1 VRLAHLGCKGVPS
14 RGGTERVVE
23 ALALRQAVSGHEVT
37 VYGSGRF
44 CESTSDY
51 GGVAV
56 VALSTVTTKHL
67 GPMLLQIQCALHA
80 LTHGPFDLIHLH
92 AAENA
97 FVLPLL
103 LTRYPVVLTSHGAA
117 YSCDK
122 WSAPAK
128 AAMRSMEG
136 LSVRMPTVATAV
148 AAPHAA
154 MLSSRYGRRVKYIPN
169 GIDRE
174 EKPDKDAARR
184 VLAECGLAE
193 QGYLL
198 FAAARVDPT
207 KGCHTLVEALHRL
220 GRPLPL
226 LVVGDLHHK
235 VGYEDQLRELA
246 RGLEVVFLPRLDDKG
261 TVLGLVALSRLFVFP
276 STVEAMS
283 MMLLEALQ
291 VGAPVLA
298 SDIPENTS
306 VLPPGWPVFR
316 AGDAGD
322 LAGRLHL
329 ALAMPEAE
337 KEALTC
343 RGREWV
349 TGLYDWDRIAEAYER
364 VYQEAVRSRAA

>member
-1 VRLAHLGCKGVPS
+1 V
-14 RGGTERVVE
+14 
-23 ALALRQAVSGHEVT
+23 RQAAAGHDVT
-37 VYGSGRF
+37 VYGSRRV
-44 CESTSDY
+44 CSSCRT
-51 GGVAV
+51 GGLKV
-56 VALSTVTTKHL
+56 VALPQPSFKHA
-67 GPMLLQIQCALHA
+67 GPVGLQLQCAAHA
-80 LTHGPFDLIHLH
+80 LAHGPFDVIHLH

-103 LTRYPVVLTSHGAA
+103 LTRYPVVLTSHGPA
-117 YSCDK
+117 YWRDK

-184 VLAECGLAE
+184 VIAEYGLTE
-193 QGYLL
+193 GGYLL

-207 KGCHTLVEALHRL
+207 KGCHTLLEALHRL

-306 VLPPGWPVFR
+306 VLPPSWPVFR

-329 ALAMPEAE
+329 ALAMPEEE
-337 KEALTC
+337 KRDLVR
-343 RGREWV
+343 RGQQWV
-349 TGLYDWDRIAEAYER
+349 TGQYDWDRIAEEYEG
-364 VYQEAVRSRAA
+364 VYEEAVRSRTA